1 MTEKNL
7 LLLRALTVLNDIE
20 GLKAFIQNLMS
31 TDGPQKPNAQGFTVL
46 AQYLMQKVRSLS
58 SFLFIPGVFL
68 NTLLLYLLR
77 KLTKTSS
84 TTAFNS
90 LRPVQS
96 RLPRTRRW
104 WFCSL
109 TGCSPKATTIS
120 SSFCST
126 ALGTPSCKFRHSSL
140 THWLILLLL
149 YLLLVWRWRLSLKC
163 ASTGPIW
170 PKIRFESL
178 RVSMRTIVWRS
189 CRPLGS
195 M

>member
-20 GLKAFIQNLMS
+20 GLKALIQNLMS
-31 TDGPQKPNAQGFTVL
+31 TEGPQKANAQGFTVL

-84 TTAFNS
+84 TTVFNS

-96 RLPRTRRW
+96 KLPRTRR
-104 WFCSL
+104 
-109 TGCSPKATTIS
+109 
-120 SSFCST
+120 
-126 ALGTPSCKFRHSSL
+126 
-140 THWLILLLL
+140 
-149 YLLLVWRWRLSLKC
+149 
-163 ASTGPIW
+163 
-170 PKIRFESL
+170 
-178 RVSMRTIVWRS
+178 
-189 CRPLGS
+189 
-195 M
+195 